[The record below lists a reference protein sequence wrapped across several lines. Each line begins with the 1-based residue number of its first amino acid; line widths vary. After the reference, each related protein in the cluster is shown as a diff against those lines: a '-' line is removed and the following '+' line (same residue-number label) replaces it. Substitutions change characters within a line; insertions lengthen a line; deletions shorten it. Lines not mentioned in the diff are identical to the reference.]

1 MSLAMTVVE
10 REAFLAGVHVGVL
23 SITDPGRG
31 PLTVPVWYAYE
42 AGGVLTILTGRT
54 SRKAALLR
62 PGERVSLCAQTETA
76 PYQYVSVEGPVVA
89 VEDRVDDT
97 ERRAVAER
105 YLGVELGAVYLE
117 ATADTAA
124 DEVAVRVR
132 PERWWTVD
140 YAKQFG

>member
-1 MSLAMTVVE
+1 MTVAE

-23 SITDPGRG
+23 SVTDPGRG

-42 AGGVLTILTGRT
+42 PGGVLTILTGRT

-62 PGERVSLCAQTETA
+62 LGERVSLCAQTETA
-76 PYQYVSVEGPVVA
+76 PYQYVSIEGPVVA
-89 VEDRVDDT
+89 VEDRVDDA
-97 ERRAVAER
+97 ERRAIAER
-105 YLGVELGAVYLE
+105 YLGVELGARYLE
-117 ATADTAA
+117 ATAATAA
-124 DEVAVRVR
+124 DEVAVRIQ

>member
-1 MSLAMTVVE
+1 MTVVE

-62 PGERVSLCAQTETA
+62 PGERVSLCAQTENA

-89 VEDRVDDT
+89 VEDRVDDA

-105 YLGVELGAVYLE
+105 YLGVKLGAVYLE

>member
-1 MSLAMTVVE
+1 MTVAA
-10 REAFLAGVHVGVL
+10 RDAFLAGVHVGVL
-23 SITDPGRG
+23 SVTDPGRG

-42 AGGVLTILTGRT
+42 AGGGLTILTGRT

-89 VEDRVDDT
+89 VEDHVDEA
-97 ERRAVAER
+97 ERRAIAER
-105 YLGVELGAVYLE
+105 YLGVEFGARYLE
-117 ATADTAA
+117 ATAATAA
-124 DEVAVRVR
+124 DEVAVRVQ
-132 PERWWTVD
+132 PERWWSVD